1 MSEDRITELSAD
13 DLTWLR
19 RAEEHVLKML
29 RAKYQVGGFTRSEDD
44 LRELQRLIDDR
55 VVTAADVLGTQ
66 CIGVVLG
73 NVFVAQLAMH
83 WKRVANSFGDMI
95 SLHDEVSGLTY
106 YPLTMVSQ
114 RLEDGRSVDLVGL
127 YRDLAATVRSNR

>member
-13 DLTWLR
+13 DRTWLR
-19 RAEEHVLKML
+19 RAEEHILKTM
-29 RAKYQVGGFTRSEDD
+29 RANYAAGGFTRGEGD
-44 LRELQRLIDDR
+44 LRDLQRLIDDR
-55 VVTAADVLGTQ
+55 VVTAADVLGAQ

-73 NVFVAQLAMH
+73 NVFVEQLSMQ

-95 SLHDEVSGLTY
+95 SLHDDASGFTY

-114 RLEDGRSVDLVGL
+114 RLEDGRNVDLLGI
-127 YRDLAATVRSNR
+127 YRDLAATLRSNR